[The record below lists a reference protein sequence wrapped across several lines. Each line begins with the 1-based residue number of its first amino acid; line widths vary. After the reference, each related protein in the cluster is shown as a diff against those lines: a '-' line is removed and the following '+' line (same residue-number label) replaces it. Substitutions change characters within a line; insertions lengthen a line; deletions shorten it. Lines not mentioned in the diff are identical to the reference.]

1 MLPGEIRF
9 KVFPKHFS
17 DLIRMEVE
25 RTLEWKLKNFRTSS
39 DLSFVVVL
47 YEIVRGRFV
56 F

>member
-1 MLPGEIRF
+1 MLSGEIRF
-9 KVFPKHFS
+9 KSYKKNFS

-39 DLSFVVVL
+39 DLSYAVVL
-47 YEIVRGRFV
+47 YEIATGRFV